1 MDTCGSQTLAE
12 KKLNSKSSSL
22 RQHNRF
28 LPESIVL
35 CMVLLL
41 LISFLGGCAPT
52 IKYGS
57 PPRINK
63 LEVLKVGE
71 SNKTDVR
78 QSLGEPRGYG
88 AAHFSSVPKLSE
100 IWFYEYYVSK
110 GSKTSLSLL
119 LVFFDKDLYEGHIW
133 FSGTQLIG
141 TSE

>member
-1 MDTCGSQTLAE
+1 MDTCGSQMLAK

-22 RQHNRF
+22 LQHNRF
-28 LPESIVL
+28 LPKSIVL
-35 CMVLLL
+35 CMVLLFL
-41 LISFLGGCAPT
+41 TSILGGCAPT

-57 PPRINK
+57 QPRINK
-63 LEVLKVGE
+63 LETLIVGE
-71 SNKTDVR
+71 SNKVDVR

-88 AAHFSSVPKLSE
+88 AARFSSVPKLAE

>member
-1 MDTCGSQTLAE
+1 
-12 KKLNSKSSSL
+12 
-22 RQHNRF
+22 
-28 LPESIVL
+28 
-35 CMVLLL
+35 MVLLF
-41 LISFLGGCAPT
+41 LISILGGCAPT

-57 PPRINK
+57 QPRINK
-63 LEVLKVGE
+63 LETLIVGE
-71 SNKTDVR
+71 SNKADVR

-88 AAHFSSVPKLSE
+88 AARFSSMPKLAE